1 MTKKTSGAKRT
12 ATRQPAELLREVIT
26 ECYKGVLERAKEDAK
41 LGDWLK
47 MIELHRKIAP
57 QESSQKKLWDSLEKI
72 RQEILGK
79 KQNSKPGRTGGTK
92 KREHKKQ

>member
-1 MTKKTSGAKRT
+1 MTKKTPGAKRT

-57 QESSQKKLWDSLEKI
+57 EESSQKKLWDSLEKI

-79 KQNSKPGRTGGTK
+79 KTKQQTGTY
-92 KREHKKQ
+92 RRKQKT

>member
-12 ATRQPAELLREVIT
+12 ASRQPAELLREIIA

-57 QESSQKKLWDSLEKI
+57 QESSQKELWDRLEKI
-72 RQEILGK
+72 RKEVFGK
-79 KQNSKPGRTGGTK
+79 KQNSRSRRTGGTK
-92 KREHKKQ
+92 KREDKK